1 MHVLQILYCV
11 TVIIFTVKNRI
22 VLRIAYQGS
31 KIMGRKQMTM
41 AQLYHRPLLGK
52 VQSICLD
59 DSHPM
64 YREFSLLAFVI
75 EPLLVK
81 QIGLDIHLSTLL

>member
-1 MHVLQILYCV
+1 
-11 TVIIFTVKNRI
+11 
-22 VLRIAYQGS
+22 
-31 KIMGRKQMTM
+31 MTM

>member
-1 MHVLQILYCV
+1 
-11 TVIIFTVKNRI
+11 
-22 VLRIAYQGS
+22 
-31 KIMGRKQMTM
+31 MTM

-75 EPLLVK
+75 EPLSKTNRFRHSFIHSAVK
-81 QIGLDIHLSTLL
+81 FLNLR